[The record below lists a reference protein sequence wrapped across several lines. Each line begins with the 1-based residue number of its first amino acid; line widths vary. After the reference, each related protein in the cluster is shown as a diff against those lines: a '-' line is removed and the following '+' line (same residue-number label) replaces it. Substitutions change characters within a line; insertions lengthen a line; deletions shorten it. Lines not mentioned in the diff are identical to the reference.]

1 MAEDQAAPATPSRSA
16 STPPAG
22 EEQRGVVVL
31 PAAVPDPPSKRL
43 RIVGCRGVGSRMP
56 VVARTAAKV
65 RAHAAGV
72 EQHADLLVT
81 TRISRAAAR
90 SVGFDPDG
98 LEALPR

>member
-1 MAEDQAAPATPSRSA
+1 
-16 STPPAG
+16 
-22 EEQRGVVVL
+22 
-31 PAAVPDPPSKRL
+31 
-43 RIVGCRGVGSRMP
+43 MP